1 MAERM
6 TQLEKWIQE
15 LKKKSHDGLV
25 ANKDIMEFISTH
37 NLGEEDLSAL
47 YEALHIHQLEVD
59 FNEEVDDSF
68 DFIEEEESA
77 ELVKEAEEAE
87 AEAEEDTPVPDL
99 DNAISID
106 DPVKMYL
113 KEIGALPL
121 LTSEEEIV
129 LAKTVEAGMRSD
141 ALPEEKEAAREAKK
155 ELADR
160 NLRLVVSIAK
170 KYLGRGLQ
178 FLDLIQEGNLGLLK
192 AVDKFDYTKGYK
204 FSTYATW
211 WIRQAIT
218 RAIADQAR
226 TIRVPVHM
234 VETINKLNRIS
245 RQLLQENG
253 REATNEE
260 LAKAMGVSLAKV
272 REVKK
277 IAQDPISLET
287 PIGEKEDSHLGD
299 FIEDHEAIAPD
310 DAAGSILLREQIEE
324 LLTGLT
330 ERERQVLEL
339 RFGLKDGKTR
349 TLEEVGKY
357 FDVTRER
364 IRQIEGKALSKLK
377 KTAKNLINQ

>member
-1 MAERM
+1 M

-77 ELVKEAEEAE
+77 ELVKEEEAE

-129 LAKTVEAGMRSD
+129 LAKTVEAGMRAD

-192 AVDKFDYTKGYK
+192 AIDKFDYTKGYK

-260 LAKAMGVSLAKV
+260 LAKAMGVSLAKI